1 MAITKLAKRNPPEPG
16 KKRGV
21 MKLCFDNHFS
31 SHIFWHFLY
40 LQSYNFNVVIIH
52 NILLRQV
59 AHEEIDENQ
68 LWFQIGEHWV
78 HLSIGE

>member
-1 MAITKLAKRNPPEPG
+1 MKKTKLAKRNPPELG

-21 MKLCFDNHFS
+21 MKLCFDDHFL
-31 SHIFWHFLY
+31 SHIFRHFLDFG
-40 LQSYNFNVVIIH
+40 SYNFSVVIIH

-59 AHEEIDENQ
+59 AHEEIDENK

-78 HLSIGE
+78 YIYR